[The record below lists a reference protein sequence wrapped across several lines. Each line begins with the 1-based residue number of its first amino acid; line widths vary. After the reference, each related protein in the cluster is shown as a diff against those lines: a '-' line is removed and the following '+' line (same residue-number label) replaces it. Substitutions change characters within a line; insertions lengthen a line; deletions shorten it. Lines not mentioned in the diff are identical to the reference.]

1 MHYKRKLEGD
11 ITFETLYLRVKI
23 LTIDR
28 QTTQPTSVQLG
39 GIINTWF
46 LLVLSIPLEENGT
59 SYCTYRVMTPRSF
72 KSISFQ
78 YFALPP

>member
-1 MHYKRKLEGD
+1 MHYKRKFEGD

-46 LLVLSIPLEENGT
+46 LLVLSIPLEDNGT
-59 SYCTYRVMTPRSF
+59 VYAFDSLCASYLCRVMTPRSF
-72 KSISFQ
+72 
-78 YFALPP
+78 